1 MPKKFVPKGVLPALV
16 TPFNKDGDVIADSFR
31 AIIDYTINKGATGVV
46 PEGTTGEFVYMS
58 MEERKQLLKLTTECV
73 NGRVPIV
80 AGTGQSSTK
89 AAIELTKYAADIGC
103 DAALVISPNYWRPSD
118 KGYYEHF
125 ASVARQSDLP
135 IILYNIP
142 QMGGMGVI
150 PPSVVEDLADIDNI
164 VGIKDSSGNITY
176 TLELIQ
182 KLKGRISVINGN
194 DECFFSAVTAGVNA
208 AIMASANVM
217 PHLWL
222 DLMKKVRKGDVEGA
236 LKLQLSMQTLARIV
250 TRYGGAPPVKAALKM
265 MGIDAGKSR
274 MPLNTGGT
282 LTPEL
287 KEEIRVELEKL
298 GLIQA
303 SKRSPLVKE
312 VDINGIL
319 AEAGVGPEQQRGLK
333 LGRGSNQI
341 VVVSIVCGPKTGPL
355 GSAFVQL
362 LTTPR
367 IGHEAL
373 SVILEPN
380 LPVRPSSLMLPA
392 RRIESLRQASMFYG
406 PVQSGAAK
414 AVVSLLAAGKIPPST
429 LQDSVMLMAI
439 DVDLDTVDRRAVTA
453 ATEAAVSAALSQIWR

>member
-1 MPKKFVPKGVLPALV
+1 
-16 TPFNKDGDVIADSFR
+16 
-31 AIIDYTINKGATGVV
+31 
-46 PEGTTGEFVYMS
+46 
-58 MEERKQLLKLTTECV
+58 
-73 NGRVPIV
+73 
-80 AGTGQSSTK
+80 
-89 AAIELTKYAADIGC
+89 
-103 DAALVISPNYWRPSD
+103 
-118 KGYYEHF
+118 
-125 ASVARQSDLP
+125 
-135 IILYNIP
+135 
-142 QMGGMGVI
+142 
-150 PPSVVEDLADIDNI
+150 
-164 VGIKDSSGNITY
+164 
-176 TLELIQ
+176 
-182 KLKGRISVINGN
+182 
-194 DECFFSAVTAGVNA
+194 
-208 AIMASANVM
+208 
-217 PHLWL
+217 
-222 DLMKKVRKGDVEGA
+222 MKKVRKGDVEGA

-312 VDINGIL
+312 VDIDGIL

-333 LGRGSNQI
+333 IGRGSNQI

-380 LPVRPSSLMLPA
+380 LPVRPTSLMLPA

-414 AVVSLLAAGKIPPST
+414 AVVGLLAAGKIPPST
-429 LQDSVMLMAI
+429 LQDSVMLMVI

-453 ATEAAVSAALSQIWR
+453 ATEAAVSAALGQIWR